1 MNKQSFTKFIK
12 NAQKAVSK
20 RSPEILTGLG
30 IAGMVTTTV
39 LAVKATPKALRL
51 IEEEKKQQNRKLL
64 EEAKESG
71 HEIRA
76 QINKLKPIEVVK
88 VAWKPYIPAAVTGIV
103 SIGCL
108 IGASS
113 VSARRNAALATAYQ
127 LSTTAL
133 TEYKDKVVETIGE
146 EQEKIIREKVAQD
159 KIDKHPIKESE
170 VVVIGSGEVLFLEP
184 VSMQCFKSDIES
196 VRKIINDINYR
207 LTTGM
212 EEYISL
218 SEFYDEIGLPHTSI
232 SDDIGWNLGRDGQLE
247 ADFVAAKTIDG
258 KPCLMLDYM
267 VKPRYDYCNLM

>member
-1 MNKQSFTKFIK
+1 MNKGSFTKFIK
-12 NAQKAVSK
+12 DAQKTIVK

-30 IAGMVTTTV
+30 VAGLVTTTI

-51 IEEEKKQQNRKLL
+51 IEMAEDHGIGITSKNGDPDWERRPLTKL
-64 EEAKESG
+64 ET
-71 HEIRA
+71 
-76 QINKLKPIEVVK
+76 VK
-88 VAWKPYIPAAVTGIV
+88 VAWKPYIPAAVTGAV
-103 SIGCL
+103 SIACI

-113 VSARRNAALATAYQ
+113 VHARRNAALATAYQ

-133 TEYKDKVVETIGE
+133 SEYKEKVVETIGE
-146 EQEKIIREKVAQD
+146 EKEKVIREKIAQD
-159 KIDKHPIKESE
+159 KIDRDPIKESIE
-170 VVVIGSGEVLFLEP
+170 KETVVIGSGEVLFLEP

-196 VRKIINDINYR
+196 VRKILNDINFR

-247 ADFVAAKTIDG
+247 ADFLAAKTTDG
-258 KPCLMLDYM
+258 RPCLMLDYM
-267 VKPRYDYCNLM
+267 VKPRYDYYRLS

>member
-1 MNKQSFTKFIK
+1 MNKGSFTKFIK
-12 NAQKAVSK
+12 DAQKAIVK

-30 IAGMVTTTV
+30 VAGLVTTTV

-51 IEEEKKQQNRKLL
+51 IEMAEDHGIGITSKNGDPDWERRPLTKL
-64 EEAKESG
+64 ET
-71 HEIRA
+71 
-76 QINKLKPIEVVK
+76 VK
-88 VAWKPYIPAAVTGIV
+88 VAWKPYIPAAVTGAV
-103 SIGCL
+103 SIACI

-113 VSARRNAALATAYQ
+113 VHARRNAALATAYQ

-133 TEYKDKVVETIGE
+133 SEYKEKVVETIGE
-146 EQEKIIREKVAQD
+146 EKEKVIREKIAQD
-159 KIDKHPIKESE
+159 RIDKNPIKESIE
-170 VVVIGSGEVLFLEP
+170 KETVVIGSGEVLFLEP

-196 VRKIINDINYR
+196 VRKILNDINFR

-247 ADFVAAKTIDG
+247 ADFLAAKTTDG
-258 KPCLMLDYM
+258 RPCLMLDYM
-267 VKPRYDYCNLM
+267 VKPRYDYYRLS

>member
-1 MNKQSFTKFIK
+1 MNKASFTKFIK
-12 NAQKAVSK
+12 DAQKVISK

-39 LAVKATPKALRL
+39 LAVQATPKAIRL
-51 IEEEKKQQNRKLL
+51 LEEKKEELHL
-64 EEAKESG
+64 ESDE
-71 HEIRA
+71 
-76 QINKLKPIEVVK
+76 KLKPIEVVK
-88 VAWKPYIPAAVTGIV
+88 TAWKPYIPATVMGIA

-133 TEYKDKVVETIGE
+133 AEYKDKVVETIGE
-146 EQEKIIREKVAQD
+146 EKEKVIREKVAQD
-159 KIDKHPIKESE
+159 KIDNHPVKEKE

-196 VRKIINDINYR
+196 VRKILNDINYR
-207 LTTGM
+207 LTSGT

-218 SEFYDEIGLPHTSI
+218 SEFYDEIGLPHTAI
-232 SDDIGWNLGRDGQLE
+232 SDDIGWNLGRDGQLQ
-247 ADFVAAKTIDG
+247 ADFLAAKTTDG

-267 VKPRYDYCNLM
+267 VKPRYDYYRLM

>member
-1 MNKQSFTKFIK
+1 MNKGSFTKFIK
-12 NAQKAVSK
+12 DAQKAIVK

-30 IAGMVTTTV
+30 VAGLVTTTV

-51 IEEEKKQQNRKLL
+51 IEMAEDHGIGITSKNGDPDWERRPLTKL
-64 EEAKESG
+64 ET
-71 HEIRA
+71 
-76 QINKLKPIEVVK
+76 VK
-88 VAWKPYIPAAVTGIV
+88 VAWKPYIPAAVTGAV
-103 SIGCL
+103 SIACI

-113 VSARRNAALATAYQ
+113 VHARRNAALATAYQ

-133 TEYKDKVVETIGE
+133 SEYKEKVVETIGE
-146 EQEKIIREKVAQD
+146 EKEKVIREKIAQD
-159 KIDKHPIKESE
+159 KIDRNPIKESIE
-170 VVVIGSGEVLFLEP
+170 KETVVIGSGEVLFLEP

-196 VRKIINDINYR
+196 VRKILNDINFR

-247 ADFVAAKTIDG
+247 ADFLAAKTTDG
-258 KPCLMLDYM
+258 RPCLMLDYM
-267 VKPRYDYCNLM
+267 VKPRYDYYRLS

>member
-1 MNKQSFTKFIK
+1 MNKGSFTKFIK
-12 NAQKAVSK
+12 DAQKVIVK

-30 IAGMVTTTV
+30 VAGLVTTTV

-51 IEEEKKQQNRKLL
+51 IEMAEDHGIGITSKNGDPDWERRPLTKL
-64 EEAKESG
+64 ET
-71 HEIRA
+71 
-76 QINKLKPIEVVK
+76 VK
-88 VAWKPYIPAAVTGIV
+88 VAWKPYIPAAVTGAV
-103 SIGCL
+103 SIACI

-113 VSARRNAALATAYQ
+113 VHARRNAALATAYQ

-133 TEYKDKVVETIGE
+133 SEYKEKVVETIGE
-146 EQEKIIREKVAQD
+146 EKEKVIREKIAQD
-159 KIDKHPIKESE
+159 KIDRDPIKESIE
-170 VVVIGSGEVLFLEP
+170 KETVVIGSGEVLFLEP

-196 VRKIINDINYR
+196 VRKILNDINFR

-247 ADFVAAKTIDG
+247 ADFLAAKTTDG
-258 KPCLMLDYM
+258 RPCLMLDYM
-267 VKPRYDYCNLM
+267 VKPRYDYYRLS

>member
-1 MNKQSFTKFIK
+1 MNKGSFTKFIK
-12 NAQKAVSK
+12 DAQKAIVK

-30 IAGMVTTTV
+30 VAGLVTTTV

-51 IEEEKKQQNRKLL
+51 IEMAEDHGIGIASKNGDPDWERRPLTKL
-64 EEAKESG
+64 ET
-71 HEIRA
+71 
-76 QINKLKPIEVVK
+76 VK
-88 VAWKPYIPAAVTGIV
+88 VAWKPYIPAAVTGAV
-103 SIGCL
+103 SIACI

-113 VSARRNAALATAYQ
+113 VHARRNAALATAYQ

-133 TEYKDKVVETIGE
+133 SEYKEKVVETIGE
-146 EQEKIIREKVAQD
+146 EKEKVIREKIAQD
-159 KIDKHPIKESE
+159 KIDRDPIKESIE
-170 VVVIGSGEVLFLEP
+170 KETVVIGSGEVLFLEP

-196 VRKIINDINYR
+196 VRKILNDINFR

-247 ADFVAAKTIDG
+247 ADFLAAKTTDG
-258 KPCLMLDYM
+258 RPCLMLDYM
-267 VKPRYDYCNLM
+267 VKPRYDYCHLS

>member
-1 MNKQSFTKFIK
+1 MNKGSFTKFIK
-12 NAQKAVSK
+12 DAQKAVVK

-30 IAGMVTTTV
+30 VAGLVTTTV

-51 IEEEKKQQNRKLL
+51 IEMAEDHGIGITSKNGDPDWERRPLTKL
-64 EEAKESG
+64 ET
-71 HEIRA
+71 
-76 QINKLKPIEVVK
+76 VK
-88 VAWKPYIPAAVTGIV
+88 VAWKPYIPAAVTGAV
-103 SIGCL
+103 SIACI

-113 VSARRNAALATAYQ
+113 VHARRNAALATAYQ

-133 TEYKDKVVETIGE
+133 SEYKEKVVETIGE
-146 EQEKIIREKVAQD
+146 EKEKVIREKIAQD
-159 KIDKHPIKESE
+159 KIDRDPIKESIE
-170 VVVIGSGEVLFLEP
+170 KEMVIIGSGEVLFLEP

-196 VRKIINDINYR
+196 VRKILNDINFR

-247 ADFVAAKTIDG
+247 ADFLAAKTTDG
-258 KPCLMLDYM
+258 RPCLMLDYM
-267 VKPRYDYCNLM
+267 VKPRYDYYRLS